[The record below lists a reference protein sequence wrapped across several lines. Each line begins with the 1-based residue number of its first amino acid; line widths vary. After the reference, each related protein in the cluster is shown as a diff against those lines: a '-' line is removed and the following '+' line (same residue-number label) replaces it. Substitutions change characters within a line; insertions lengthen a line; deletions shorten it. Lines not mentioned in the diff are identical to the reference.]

1 MNPNMPATNDT
12 TDNATHLSGFSW
24 VEGVEKKMLA
34 ILNNPVDALLLP
46 LARIIL
52 ILFLTYIALRFTGKL
67 IDRIFQL
74 KRIDRKKALTL
85 SKLIKSFARYAIYFI
100 AALTLLFN
108 IGIDPTPVLASAGIL
123 GLAIGFGAQNLV
135 RDLISGF
142 FIIFEDQMEVGD
154 YVQVNGKISGT
165 VEEIGIRVTKIREW
179 NQRLHY
185 ISNGEI
191 HHVANYNRVQMRPL
205 VPVTVPYESD
215 PELVERILNQVCED
229 IGRRFAPY
237 LLEKPSIYGVSDLG
251 ESGVQYTLMALS
263 HPEQYWMIEREM
275 RRSVVIAFRKHNIE
289 IAYPRRILQPPNSY
303 ANPEDSEKTPGW
315 SL

>member
-1 MNPNMPATNDT
+1 MNPNMPVINGSVGTT
-12 TDNATHLSGFSW
+12 TDPRTPLPISPGSAGWKGS
-24 VEGVEKKMLA
+24 KKDVGYHPQPGGRPA
-34 ILNNPVDALLLP
+34 AS
-46 LARIIL
+46 LARIVL
-52 ILFLTYIALRFTGKL
+52 ILFLTYVALRFTGKL

-85 SKLIKSFARYAIYFI
+85 SKLIKSFARYAIYFV
-100 AALTLLFN
+100 ATLTLLFN

-185 ISNGEI
+185 LSNGEI
-191 HHVANYNRVQMRPL
+191 HHVANYNRVQMRPWFPL
-205 VPVTVPYESD
+205 
-215 PELVERILNQVCED
+215 
-229 IGRRFAPY
+229 
-237 LLEKPSIYGVSDLG
+237 
-251 ESGVQYTLMALS
+251 
-263 HPEQYWMIEREM
+263 
-275 RRSVVIAFRKHNIE
+275 RSRTKSKRN
-289 IAYPRRILQPPNSY
+289 
-303 ANPEDSEKTPGW
+303 GW
-315 SL
+315 KGS

>member
-1 MNPNMPATNDT
+1 MNPKMPAIDESSNT
-12 TDNATHLSGFSW
+12 AILSGFSW
-24 VEGVEKKMLA
+24 VEGAEKKMWA
-34 ILNNPVDALLLP
+34 VINNPVDALLLP
-46 LARIIL
+46 VARIIL
-52 ILFLTYIALRFTGKL
+52 ILFLTYVALRFTGKL

-85 SKLIKSFARYAIYFI
+85 SKLIKSFARYAIYFV

-154 YVQVNGKISGT
+154 YVQINGKISGT

-185 ISNGEI
+185 LSNGEI

-205 VPVTVPYESD
+205 VSVTVPYESD
-215 PELVERILNQVCED
+215 LEQVERILGEVCEE
-229 IGRRFAPY
+229 IGRRYAPH
-237 LLEKPSIYGVSDLG
+237 LLEKPTIYGVTDLG

-263 HPEQYWMIEREM
+263 HPEQYWMIEREL
-275 RRSVVIAFRKHNIE
+275 RRAIVIAFRKHGIE
-289 IAYPRRILQPPNSY
+289 ISYPRRILQNGNSEG
-303 ANPEDSEKTPGW
+303 NGKTPG
-315 SL
+315 

>member
-1 MNPNMPATNDT
+1 MPVTNGSVDT
-12 TDNATHLSGFSW
+12 TTDAAKDSASNLSGFGW
-24 VEGVEKKMLA
+24 VEGVEKKMWA
-34 ILNNPVDALLLP
+34 IIHNPVDALLLP
-46 LARIIL
+46 LARIVL
-52 ILFLTYIALRFTGKL
+52 ILFLTYVALRFTGKL

-85 SKLIKSFARYAIYFI
+85 SKLIKSFARYAIYFV
-100 AALTLLFN
+100 ATLTLLFN

-154 YVQVNGKISGT
+154 YVQVNGKISGI

-185 ISNGEI
+185 LSNGEI

-205 VPVTVPYESD
+205 VSVTVPYEI
-215 PELVERILNQVCED
+215 ETERVEGILNQVCED
-229 IGRRFAPY
+229 IGKRFAPY
-237 LLEKPSIYGVSDLG
+237 LLEKPSIYGVSDLD

-263 HPEQYWMIEREM
+263 HPEQYWLIEREM
-275 RRSVVIAFRKHNIE
+275 RKSVANAFRKHDIK
-289 IAYPRRILQPPNSY
+289 IAYPRRILEPHASIQEN
-303 ANPEDSEKTPGW
+303 EKTPG
-315 SL
+315 

>member
-1 MNPNMPATNDT
+1 MSPNKPALSETANT
-12 TDNATHLSGFSW
+12 STHFGFSW
-24 VEGVEKKMLA
+24 VEGVEQKMWS
-34 ILNNPVDALLLP
+34 IINNPVEALLLP
-46 LARIIL
+46 IARILL
-52 ILFLTYIALRFTGKL
+52 ILLLTYVALRFTGRL
-67 IDRIFQL
+67 IDQIFQL
-74 KRIDRKKALTL
+74 RRIDRKKAVTL

-154 YVQVNGKISGT
+154 YVQINGKITGT

-185 ISNGEI
+185 LSNGNI
-191 HHVANYNRVQMRPL
+191 QHVANYNRVQMRPL
-205 VPVTVPYESD
+205 VSVTVPYETD
-215 PELVERILNQVCED
+215 AELVEGILNEVCEE
-229 IGRRFAPY
+229 IGQRHAPH
-237 LLEKPSIYGVSDLG
+237 LIEKPSIYGVTDLG

-263 HPEQYWMIEREM
+263 HPDQYWLIEREM
-275 RRSVVIAFRKHNIE
+275 RKAVAVAFRKHNIE
-289 IAYPRRILQPPNSY
+289 IGYPRRILQPFHLNAISGE
-303 ANPEDSEKTPGW
+303 NEKTPG
-315 SL
+315 

>member
-1 MNPNMPATNDT
+1 MNPKMPAINESSNTAN
-12 TDNATHLSGFSW
+12 LSGFSW
-24 VEGVEKKMLA
+24 VEGAEKKMWS
-34 ILNNPVDALLLP
+34 IINNPVDALLLP
-46 LARIIL
+46 IARIIL
-52 ILFLTYIALRFTGKL
+52 ILFLTYVALRFTGKL

-85 SKLIKSFARYAIYFI
+85 SKLIKSFARYAIYFV

-154 YVQVNGKISGT
+154 YVQINGKISGT

-185 ISNGEI
+185 LSNGEI

-205 VPVTVPYESD
+205 VSVTVPYESD
-215 PELVERILNQVCED
+215 AERVERILNEVCEE
-229 IGRRFAPY
+229 IGRRYAPH
-237 LLEKPSIYGVSDLG
+237 LVEKPSIYGVTDLG

-263 HPEQYWMIEREM
+263 HPDQYWLIEREL
-275 RRSVVIAFRKHNIE
+275 RRAVVIAFQKHAIE
-289 IAYPRRILQPPNSY
+289 IAYPRRVLQPPNNGNSEG
-303 ANPEDSEKTPGW
+303 NEKTPG
-315 SL
+315 

>member
-1 MNPNMPATNDT
+1 MTPRMPDIDESKDAATN
-12 TDNATHLSGFSW
+12 LSGFSW
-24 VEGVEKKMLA
+24 VEGAEKK
-34 ILNNPVDALLLP
+34 IWSIIHNPVDALLLP
-46 LARIIL
+46 IVRIIL
-52 ILFLTYIALRFTGKL
+52 ILFLTYVALRFTGKL

-85 SKLIKSFARYAIYFI
+85 SKLIKSFARYAIYFV
-100 AALTLLFN
+100 AALTVLFN

-154 YVQVNGKISGT
+154 YVQINGKISGT

-185 ISNGEI
+185 LSNGEI

-205 VPVTVPYESD
+205 VPVTVPYEAD
-215 PELVERILNQVCED
+215 TELVERVLNEVCEE
-229 IGRRFAPY
+229 IGQRFAPH
-237 LLEKPSIYGVSDLG
+237 LLEKPSIYGVTDLG

-263 HPEQYWMIEREM
+263 HPDEYWLIEREL
-275 RRSVVIAFRKHNIE
+275 RKAVVIAFRKHDIE
-289 IAYPRRILQPPNSY
+289 IAYPRRILQPPFS
-303 ANPEDSEKTPGW
+303 PEEKGSEKTPG
-315 SL
+315 